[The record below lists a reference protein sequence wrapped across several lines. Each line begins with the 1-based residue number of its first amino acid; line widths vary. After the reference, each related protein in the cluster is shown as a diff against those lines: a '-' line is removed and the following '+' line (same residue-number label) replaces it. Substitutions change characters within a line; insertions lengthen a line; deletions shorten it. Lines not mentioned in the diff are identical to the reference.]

1 MAVPVFRPT
10 VKRKDM
16 GSVLSCI
23 VSDKIGPGEISRDLA
38 SRACHLLGHAG
49 GVSLANRYLAVS
61 VALDALG
68 LQAGD
73 SVILSALAPALW
85 LRVIQDKG
93 MVPLV
98 ADVEMESGSMD
109 PAQAAALVQ
118 KGAKA
123 ILVPHT
129 VGIVADVEALK
140 THGLPVL
147 EDASQALGGKI
158 GEAACGSAADIC
170 LLSLDPE
177 SIITC
182 GGGALVLGRSRQVAA
197 ALKRVQESSPLYSP
211 LADMNAALGIAQ
223 LAALE
228 SFVTVRREV
237 AAAYAQALLK
247 SRHASL
253 VQKVDAENVLSSFP
267 VTLNDGMKEVR
278 HYALKKNVDTVPA
291 FADTVAALE
300 PSFAGPESPTLA
312 GLEAQAPAQNE
323 NPPPAAQNQPS
334 AMTTGP
340 AVAVHNPPAA
350 VHCPNARSLVLRCL
364 LFPLYPMLGKRDVEA
379 VCRVLSTLP

>member
-23 VSDKIGPGEISRDLA
+23 VSDRIGPGEISRDLA
-38 SRACHLLGHAG
+38 ARACHLLGHAG
-49 GVSLANRYLAVS
+49 GVSLANGYLAVS
-61 VALDALG
+61 VALEALG
-68 LQAGD
+68 LAAAD
-73 SVILSALAPALW
+73 AVIVSALAPALW

-93 MVPLV
+93 IVPLV
-98 ADVEMESGSMD
+98 ADVEADSASID
-109 PAQAAALVQ
+109 PAQAASLVQ

-123 ILVPHT
+123 IMVPHT
-129 VGIVADVEALK
+129 MGIIADIQALRA
-140 THGLPVL
+140 HGLPIL
-147 EDASQALGGKI
+147 EDASQALGGKL

-170 LLSLDPE
+170 LLSLEPE
-177 SIITC
+177 SIVTC
-182 GGGALVLGRSRQVAA
+182 GGGALVLGRTRQMAS
-197 ALKRVQESSPLYSP
+197 ALKRIQESSPLYSP

-228 SFVTVRREV
+228 SFVAVRREV

-253 VQKVDAENVLSSFP
+253 IQKIDAENVLSSFP
-267 VTLNDGMKEVR
+267 VTLSDGMKDVR
-278 HYALKKNVDTVPA
+278 QYALKKNVDTMPA
-291 FADTVAALE
+291 FAETIAALE
-300 PSFAGPESPTLA
+300 QSRA
-312 GLEAQAPAQNE
+312 APE
-323 NPPPAAQNQPS
+323 NPPPAAPGNVAAAARGS
-334 AMTTGP
+334 LAA
-340 AVAVHNPPAA
+340 AVPENPPLAA
-350 VHCPNARSLVLRCL
+350 HCPNARSLVLRCL

>member
-23 VSDKIGPGEISRDLA
+23 VSDKIGPGEISRDLTA
-38 SRACHLLGHAG
+38 RACHLLGHVG
-49 GVSLANRYLAVS
+49 GVSLANSYLAVS
-61 VALDALG
+61 VALEALG
-68 LQAGD
+68 LAAPD
-73 SVILSALAPALW
+73 AVIVSALAPALW

-98 ADVEMESGSMD
+98 ADVEADSASID
-109 PAQAAALVQ
+109 PAQAASLVQ

-123 ILVPHT
+123 IMVPHT
-129 VGIVADVEALK
+129 LGIVADIEALK
-140 THGLPVL
+140 AHGLPIL
-147 EDASQALGGKI
+147 EDASQAVGGKI
-158 GEAACGSAADIC
+158 EGAACGGAADIC

-177 SIITC
+177 SIVTC
-182 GGGALVLGRSRQVAA
+182 GGGALVLGRSRQTASV
-197 ALKRVQESSPLYSP
+197 LKRIQESSPLYSP

-228 SFVTVRREV
+228 SFVAVRREV

-247 SRHASL
+247 SRHTSL
-253 VQKVDAENVLSSFP
+253 IQRIEAENVLSSFP
-267 VTLNDGMKEVR
+267 VTLSDGMKDVR
-278 HYALKKNVDTVPA
+278 HYALKKNVDTAPA
-291 FADTVAALE
+291 FAETIAALE
-300 PSFAGPESPTLA
+300 QSRAAPGNPLLAVPENTPAAASGNMPSA
-312 GLEAQAPAQNE
+312 APG
-323 NPPPAAQNQPS
+323 NPPL
-334 AMTTGP
+334 
-340 AVAVHNPPAA
+340 A

>member
-23 VSDKIGPGEISRDLA
+23 VSDKIGPGEISRDLT

-49 GVSLANRYLAVS
+49 GISLANGYLAVS
-61 VALDALG
+61 VALEALG
-68 LQAGD
+68 LSASD
-73 SVILSALAPALW
+73 SVIVSALAPALW

-93 MVPLV
+93 IVPLV
-98 ADVEMESGSMD
+98 ADVESESASID
-109 PAQAAALVQ
+109 PAQAASLVQ

-129 VGIVADVEALK
+129 VGIVADIVALK
-140 THGLPVL
+140 ALGLPIL
-147 EDASQALGGKI
+147 EDVSQALGGKV

-182 GGGALVLGRSRQVAA
+182 GGGALVLGRSRQIAS
-197 ALKRVQESSPLYSP
+197 ALKRIQEGSPLYSP

-223 LAALE
+223 LAALD
-228 SFVTVRREV
+228 SFVAARREV

-247 SRHASL
+247 SRHRSL
-253 VQKVDAENVLSSFP
+253 TQKMDADNVFSSFP
-267 VTLNDGMKEVR
+267 VTLSDGMKEVR
-278 HYALKKNVDTVPA
+278 HYALKKNVDTEPA
-291 FADTVAALE
+291 FADTIAALE
-300 PSFAGPESPTLA
+300 PSLAGPENPTPT
-312 GLEAQAPAQNE
+312 GPET
-323 NPPPAAQNQPS
+323 PPAA
-334 AMTTGP
+334 AGP
-340 AVAVHNPPAA
+340 PLTA
-350 VHCPNARSLVLRCL
+350 HCPNARSLVLRCL

>member
-1 MAVPVFRPT
+1 

-23 VSDKIGPGEISRDLA
+23 VSDKIGPGEISRDLT

-49 GVSLANRYLAVS
+49 GISLANGYLAVS
-61 VALDALG
+61 VALEALG
-68 LQAGD
+68 LSASD
-73 SVILSALAPALW
+73 SVIVSALAPALW

-93 MVPLV
+93 IVPLV
-98 ADVEMESGSMD
+98 ADVESESASID
-109 PAQAAALVQ
+109 PVQAASLVQ
-118 KGAKA
+118 KGGKA

-129 VGIVADVEALK
+129 MGIVADIEGLK
-140 THGLPVL
+140 THGLPIL

-158 GEAACGSAADIC
+158 GEAACGGAADIC

-182 GGGALVLGRSRQVAA
+182 GGGALVLGRSRQMAST
-197 ALKRVQESSPLYSP
+197 LKRIQESSPLYSP

-228 SFVTVRREV
+228 SFVAVRREV

-247 SRHASL
+247 SRHTSL
-253 VQKVDAENVLSSFP
+253 IQKVDAENVLSSFP
-267 VTLNDGMKEVR
+267 VTLSNGMKDVR

-291 FADTVAALE
+291 FADTIAALE
-300 PSFAGPESPTLA
+300 PSFAAPVDPALA
-312 GLEAQAPAQNE
+312 GLETRPAAAGNLSPAAAASPLLDEAAARPPLAAQ
-323 NPPPAAQNQPS
+323 NPPP
-334 AMTTGP
+334 
-340 AVAVHNPPAA
+340 A